1 MHPVP
6 HFPSSVF
13 PSASSAIAVGQ
24 RGGGSGGVATA
35 HMAVVVQIVV
45 YAEDVKEVEEAEE
58 EERDSGDTQ
67 TEEAAKVEPVRGRE
81 EHGAGAP

>member
-1 MHPVP
+1 
-6 HFPSSVF
+6 
-13 PSASSAIAVGQ
+13 
-24 RGGGSGGVATA
+24 
-35 HMAVVVQIVV
+35 MAVVVQIVV

-58 EERDSGDTQ
+58 EERDSGDMQ